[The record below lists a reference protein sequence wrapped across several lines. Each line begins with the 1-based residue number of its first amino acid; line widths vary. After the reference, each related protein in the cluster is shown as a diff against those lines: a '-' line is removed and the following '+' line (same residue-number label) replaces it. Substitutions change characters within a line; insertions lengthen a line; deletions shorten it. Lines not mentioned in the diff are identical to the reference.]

1 MDIEHIKNKLKNIKP
16 RPMDSEVSFAVLVP
30 LIEID
35 GELNLIYEVRSNS
48 ITQPGEI
55 SFPGG
60 RIEEGESPAQAAV
73 RETSEELLLNKE
85 NIEIITELN
94 YASSKSGSFVFTF
107 LGLVKNTDAYEMDYN
122 IDEVSELFFVP
133 LSFFLENEPEKFYMN
148 YYPKADK
155 DFPYHMVNNGEDYN
169 WGNIRY
175 PVYFYKYYNYIIWG
189 LTAKI
194 TYSFIKELI
203 NGKDKMGEFNES

>member
-1 MDIEHIKNKLKNIKP
+1 MDIKSIKDRLKNFKP
-16 RPMDSEVSFAVLVP
+16 KPMDYEVSFAVLVP

-35 GELNLIYEVRSNS
+35 GELNIIYEVRSNS

-60 RIEEGESPAQAAV
+60 RIEEGESPQEAAI
-73 RETSEELLLNKE
+73 RETSEELLLNKA
-85 NIEIITELN
+85 NIEIIRELN
-94 YASSKSGSFVFTF
+94 YASSKSGAFVFTF
-107 LGLVKNTDAYEMDYN
+107 LGLIKDLDPYEIGYNT
-122 IDEVSELFFVP
+122 DEVSEVFFVP
-133 LSFFLENEPEKFYMN
+133 LSFFLDNKPEKYYMN

-169 WGNIRY
+169 WESIRY

-194 TYSFIKELI
+194 TYSFIKALT
-203 NGKDKMGEFNES
+203 NCHDNEDNE

>member
-1 MDIEHIKNKLKNIKP
+1 MNIKYIKDKLKNIKP
-16 RPMDSEVSFAVLVP
+16 KPIDDDVSFAVLVP

-35 GELNLIYEVRSNS
+35 GELNLIYEVRSKS
-48 ITQPGEI
+48 IRQPGEI

-60 RIEEGESPAQAAV
+60 RIEEDESPEEAAV
-73 RETSEELLLNKE
+73 RETSEELLINKA
-85 NIEIITELN
+85 NIEVLSELN

-107 LGLVKNTDAYEMDYN
+107 LGLIKDIDAYEMDYN
-122 IDEVSELFFVP
+122 MDEVSELFFVP
-133 LSFFLENEPEKFYMN
+133 LSFFLDTKPEKYYMN
-148 YYPKADK
+148 YYPEADK

-169 WGNIRY
+169 WGSIRY
-175 PVYFYKYYNYIIWG
+175 PVYFYKYYDYIIWG

-203 NGKDKMGEFNES
+203 NSNGKMRKINGC

>member
-1 MDIEHIKNKLKNIKP
+1 MNMKNIKDKLKDIKAKP
-16 RPMDSEVSFAVLVP
+16 IDYDVSFAVLVP

-60 RIEEGESPAQAAV
+60 RIEEGESPEEAAI
-73 RETSEELLLNKE
+73 RETSEELLLNKR
-85 NIEIITELN
+85 NIEIIAELN

-107 LGLVKNTDAYEMDYN
+107 LGLIKDIDAYEIEYC
-122 IDEVSELFFVP
+122 IDEVSEVFFVP
-133 LSFFLENEPEKFYMN
+133 LSFFLENQPERYYMN

-169 WGNIRY
+169 WGSIRY

-194 TYSFIKELI
+194 TYSFINELKADDKEA
-203 NGKDKMGEFNES
+203 NE

>member
-1 MDIEHIKNKLKNIKP
+1 MDIKSIKDRLKNFKP
-16 RPMDSEVSFAVLVP
+16 KPMDYEVSFAVLVP

-35 GELNLIYEVRSNS
+35 GELNIIYEVRSNS

-60 RIEEGESPAQAAV
+60 RIEEGESPQEAAI
-73 RETSEELLLNKE
+73 RETSEELLLNKA
-85 NIEIITELN
+85 NIEIIRELN
-94 YASSKSGSFVFTF
+94 YASSKSGAFVFTF
-107 LGLVKNTDAYEMDYN
+107 LGLIKDLDPYEIGYNT
-122 IDEVSELFFVP
+122 DEVSEVFFVP
-133 LSFFLENEPEKFYMN
+133 LSFFLDNKPEKYYMN

-169 WGNIRY
+169 WESIRY

-194 TYSFIKELI
+194 TYSFIKALT
-203 NGKDKMGEFNES
+203 NCHPP